1 VDEAKPTRTA
11 SRLSAWRDR
20 DHTRGNLL
28 ASLLVLA
35 LPMMA
40 SSGLLVAYQL
50 ADLAFISRLGEAPM
64 TAVIIVNQTLRQF
77 VMMLVMGM
85 SFGAQ
90 ALIARAVG
98 EGDVERAE
106 HIAGQVVVLGGVAA
120 LVVAC
125 AGLFAA
131 EQLITLPGPDES
143 FRSFGVAYLRLVYLF
158 TFGMMGVQLFAAI
171 LGGAGDT
178 TTPLFVT
185 VAQTGVAVIAEWMLI
200 FGNLGAPE
208 LGVKGVALGIAAG
221 QIVAMTLGLIVLF
234 RGRSRVHLRARHLKP
249 DPTMM
254 KQVLTLSWPPAIQ
267 MATNVAMTFTYLR
280 LAGHFGETVQT
291 AYAVGLRLGMVGPM
305 IGFPLAGAAATL
317 VGQALGA
324 GKPHR
329 AWNAIRI
336 GLLVHG
342 SLMWSFALVLLVFRA
357 DIMALLSSNPEVIE
371 IGAEYL
377 LYLAGALVAWAFY
390 FVFLRSLQGAGDM
403 LVPMAI
409 SLGSTLLAI
418 PLAITLALYT
428 DLGRQGIWIAFLTSS
443 WISTLGTGLR
453 VATGRWARRAPH
465 SPAPGAGS

>member
-1 VDEAKPTRTA
+1 MSEPNPARSA
-11 SRLSAWRDR
+11 GRLSAWRDR
-20 DHTRGNLL
+20 DHTRGSLV
-28 ASLLVLA
+28 ASLFVLA

-40 SSGLLVAYQL
+40 SSLLMVAFQL
-50 ADLAFISRLGEAPM
+50 TDLSFLSRLGEAPM

-98 EGDVERAE
+98 EGDIERAE
-106 HIAGQVVVLGGVAA
+106 SIAGQVVVLGGLAA
-120 LVVAC
+120 VLVAC
-125 AGLFAA
+125 AGFFATETLFS
-131 EQLITLPGPDES
+131 LPGPDES
-143 FRSFGVAYLRLVYLF
+143 FRPYGVPYLRLTYLL
-158 TFGMMGVQLFAAI
+158 TFGMVGVQLFAAI

-185 VAQTGVAVIAEWMLI
+185 AVQTSVAVFAEWLLI

-208 LGVKGVALGIAAG
+208 LGVQGVALGIAAG
-221 QIVAMTLGLIVLF
+221 QIVAMGLGMAVLF
-234 RGRSRVHLRARHLKP
+234 RGRSRVHLRRRHLRP
-249 DPTMM
+249 HPVMM
-254 KQVLTLSWPPAIQ
+254 KQVLRLSWPPAVQ

-291 AYAVGLRLGMVGPM
+291 AYAVGLRLGMIVPM

-317 VGQALGA
+317 VGQALGS
-324 GKPHR
+324 GNPRR
-329 AWNAIRI
+329 AWQAIRV

-342 SLMWSFALVLLVFRA
+342 SVMWSFAIVLLFFRA
-357 DIMALLSSNPEVIE
+357 DVMGLLSSDPEVIE

-377 LYLAGALVAWAFY
+377 LYLAGALFAWAFY

-418 PLAITLALYT
+418 PLAITLSLHT
-428 DLGRQGIWIAFLTSS
+428 DLGRQGLWIAFLTTS
-443 WISTLGTGLR
+443 WLSTLGTGLR

-465 SPAPGAGS
+465 SPAPETR

>member
-1 VDEAKPTRTA
+1 VTEGNPGRAA
-11 SRLSAWRDR
+11 GRLAAWRDR

-40 SSGLLVAYQL
+40 SSFLMVAYQL
-50 ADLAFISRLGEAPM
+50 ADLSFISRLGEAPM

-85 SFGAQ
+85 SFGTQ
-90 ALIARAVG
+90 ALIARSVG
-98 EGDVERAE
+98 EGDVDRAE
-106 HIAGQVVVLGGVAA
+106 HIAGQVVLLGGLAA
-120 LVVAC
+120 LVVAGV
-125 AGLFAA
+125 GLFAA
-131 EQLITLPGPDES
+131 DALFSLPGPDES
-143 FRSFGVAYLRLVYLF
+143 FRPYGVPYLRLVYLF

-185 VAQTGVAVIAEWMLI
+185 VAQTSVAVVAEWALI

-208 LGVKGVALGIAAG
+208 LGVQGVALGIATG
-221 QIVAMTLGLIVLF
+221 QLVAMGLGLAVLF
-234 RGRSRVHLRARHLKP
+234 RGGSRVHLRARHLRP
-249 DPTMM
+249 DPIMM
-254 KQVLTLSWPPAIQ
+254 KQVLKLSWPPAIQ

-291 AYAVGLRLGMVGPM
+291 AYAVGLRLGMVVPM

-317 VGQALGA
+317 VGQALGS
-324 GKPHR
+324 GNPKR
-329 AWNAIRI
+329 AWRAIRV

-342 SLMWSFALVLLVFRA
+342 SVMWSFAIVIFFFRS
-357 DIMALLSSNPEVIE
+357 DIMGLLSSDPEVIE

-377 LYLAGALVAWAFY
+377 LFLSGALLAWSFY

-409 SLGSTLLAI
+409 SLCSTLLAI
-418 PLAITLALYT
+418 PLAITLSLYT
-428 DLGRQGIWIAFLTSS
+428 DLGRQGIWIAFLTTS
-443 WISTLGTGLR
+443 WVSTLGTGLR
-453 VATGRWARRAPH
+453 VATGRWARRASH
-465 SPAPGAGS
+465 SAAPGAAT